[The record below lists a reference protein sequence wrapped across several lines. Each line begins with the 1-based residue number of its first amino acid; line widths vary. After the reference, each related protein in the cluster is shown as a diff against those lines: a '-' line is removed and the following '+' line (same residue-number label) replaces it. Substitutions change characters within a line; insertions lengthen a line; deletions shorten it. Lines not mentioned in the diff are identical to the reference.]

1 MAEPHIINALRNKRA
16 ELSGDRAQTEAR
28 SQTLQSEIA
37 AVDITLRLFD
47 PSQKPAT
54 IKPRIKRTKA
64 ARFRPGEFSPSLLGI
79 LRDAQGRMTVREL
92 THAVAQI
99 HGLDVTSKDAFNKLM
114 ANTRETVSKPREDIA
129 RETVNGSYHFYVR
142 L

>member
-64 ARFRPGEFSPSLLGI
+64 ARFRPGEFSRSLLGI
-79 LRDAQGRMTVREL
+79 IREAREPMTVREL
-92 THAVAQI
+92 THAVAQV
-99 HGLDVTSKDAFNKLM
+99 HGLDVTSKEAFNKLM
-114 ANTRETVSKPREDIA
+114 ANTRETVSKPREGVV
-129 RETVNGSYHFYVR
+129 RETVDGVYRWRVA
-142 L
+142 